1 MKLLSINLKTIALL
15 LTTLIVFTSCNDDDE
30 TTPIDGNQNQSVFNE
45 LIGTWLIQK
54 SSVNGVEVSAESF
67 NCLKTSVIKFTERN
81 YELNYNKKGT
91 GAFAAG
97 CAVTQQFSGTYEVNK
112 EGVVDLNSN
121 RGLTAELKEG
131 KLIVTTVEGNTKQED
146 IFINEKDIVT
156 SVLDTDDTSAG
167 GNPTTGTPVET
178 EEFKKLKEKL
188 QGKWAL
194 NSFEINGESITL
206 SSCRSGSLIEFKENN
221 NEIFILQKKATF
233 TQGDLNKYGI
243 GIGGTGIKTIKVT
256 KSTTSG
262 NNKDKVTI
270 DSNASC
276 KFIKE
281 STRIF
286 EHVSDN
292 TLKIK
297 TRNIQFKLIDAS
309 TIELTFKN
317 TSTNTE
323 GKQIYKKM

>member
-1 MKLLSINLKTIALL
+1 MKLMSISLKTIALL
-15 LTTLIVFTSCNDDDE
+15 LTSLIVLTSCNDED
-30 TTPIDGNQNQSVFNE
+30 TTPIDGNQNQAVFNE

-54 SSVNGVEVSAESF
+54 SSINGVEVSAESF
-67 NCLKTSVIKFTERN
+67 NCLKTSVIKFTDMD

-91 GAFAAG
+91 GSFSAG

-156 SVLDTDDTSAG
+156 SVLDTDVAAG
-167 GNPTTGTPVET
+167 GNPTPGTSVET

-206 SSCRSGSLIEFKENN
+206 SSCRSESLIEFKENN

-243 GIGGTGIKTIKVT
+243 GIGGSGIQTIKVT
-256 KSTTSG
+256 KATTNG
-262 NNKDKVTI
+262 DNKDKVTI

-276 KFIKE
+276 KFVKE

-292 TLKIK
+292 TLKVK
-297 TRNIQFKLIDAS
+297 MRNIQFKLIDAS